1 MELSNNISSYIET
14 VFGKEYLDKYK
25 LFFKSKYPLTLRFSV
40 TSSEEKLIIS
50 NLKNYGIELEPFHL
64 IPNAYFVLQ
73 GEDIVGKT
81 LEHSIGKYYIQSLSS
96 MIPPLVLSPNS
107 NDVVM
112 DLCAAPGS
120 KSTQLAKLMSH
131 QGTLYSNEP
140 NLNRVK
146 ALVHNLD
153 KMNSVNMGV
162 IKQRGEILSKYFE
175 EYFDKILVDAPCSAL
190 GVIQKKNEI
199 IKWWESERVD
209 RISELQ
215 LKLLISAIKMAKTGG
230 EIVYSTCTLTVEEN
244 EFVINKVLEKY
255 PVELVPFKIELPFKP
270 GFTEFEGYK
279 FHKSLSLTK
288 RILPWEIKSEGFFI
302 SKLKKTDKTEP
313 TKKVLLPKNKK
324 KILSGNNKN
333 IKEYLNNI
341 HNHFGIP
348 VEILNN
354 YKYILLGN
362 NINFIS
368 GNWEEYNPDF
378 FERIGTKFGL
388 IDKNNYGR
396 LHSHAAQILGKHA
409 TKNIFMLNNDNE
421 LRQYFSGRIIKRTSE
436 EKGQKIVKYKNM
448 FLGTGVALKETF
460 KSQFPSS
467 KRSADIITNFS

>member
-1 MELSNNISSYIET
+1 MELSNNILSYIES
-14 VFGKEYLDKYK
+14 VFGKEYLEKYK
-25 LFFKSKYPLTLRFSV
+25 LFFNSKYPITLRFSV
-40 TSSEEKLIIS
+40 SLPEQKIIVT
-50 NLKNYGIELEPFHL
+50 NLKNYGIELEPFQF

-96 MIPPLVLSPNS
+96 MIPPLVLKPDE

-120 KSTQLAKLMSH
+120 KSTQLAKLMNNK
-131 QGTLYSNEP
+131 GTLYSNEP
-140 NLNRVK
+140 NFNRVK

-153 KMNSVNMGV
+153 KMNSVNMSV
-162 IKQRGEILSKYFE
+162 LKHRGELLSKYFE

-230 EIVYSTCTLTVEEN
+230 EIVYSTCTLTIEEN

-255 PVELVPFKIELPFKP
+255 PVELIEFKIDIPHQP
-270 GFTEFEGYK
+270 GFTEFNNYK
-279 FHKSLSLTK
+279 FHPSLSLTK
-288 RILPWEIKSEGFFI
+288 RILPWKIKSEGFFI
-302 SKLKKTDKTEP
+302 SKLKKIAKTEP
-313 TKKVLLPKNKK
+313 AKKVILPKSKK
-324 KILSGNNKN
+324 KILTAGNKN
-333 IKEYLNNI
+333 IKQYLNNI

-348 VEILNN
+348 FEILNN
-354 YKYILLGN
+354 YKYVFRGN

-368 GNWEEYNPDF
+368 GNWLEYNPDF

-388 IDKNNYGR
+388 IDKNNFGR
-396 LHSHAAQILGKHA
+396 LHSHAAQILGKYA
-409 TKNIFMLNNDNE
+409 TKNIFELKNEKE
-421 LRQYFSGRIIKRTSE
+421 LRLYFSGGIIKRTHE
-436 EKGQKIVKYKNM
+436 AKGQKIVKYKNM
-448 FLGTGVALKETF
+448 VLGTGVALKETF